1 MNVTDTKLW
10 GIVIKLTCFV
20 LYQGQSMINFIA
32 EHFTWIYHFN
42 GSLISIV
49 GEFLER
55 RPLFVCCNNLYYL
68 LMTQTTTNLL
78 SSTQYL
84 FKCNKCIWQGKSRWT
99 ITQYLTMV
107 RLIMLYYLNAINNI
121 ISYMEKHYINLEF
134 GQKGGKPSTLR
145 EY

>member
-1 MNVTDTKLW
+1 MGKEHIYLYFHLYFNCHVSKGVAKYNVISFLHALKYEKCSIGHIFCNLINKLFLNDAYEDI
-10 GIVIKLTCFV
+10 IVIKLTCFI
-20 LYQGQSMINFIA
+20 LYQGQSTINFIA

-42 GSLISIV
+42 RSLISIV

-84 FKCNKCIWQGKSRWT
+84 FKCNKCI
-99 ITQYLTMV
+99 
-107 RLIMLYYLNAINNI
+107 
-121 ISYMEKHYINLEF
+121 
-134 GQKGGKPSTLR
+134 
-145 EY
+145 